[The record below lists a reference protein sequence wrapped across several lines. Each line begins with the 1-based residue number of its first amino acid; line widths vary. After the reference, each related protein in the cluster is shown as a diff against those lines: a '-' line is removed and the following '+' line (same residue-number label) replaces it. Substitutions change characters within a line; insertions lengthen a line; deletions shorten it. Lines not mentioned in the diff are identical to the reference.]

1 MKQILKII
9 LPISI
14 AILIILGLAFYWFQW
29 RPSVIR
35 KSCYFQNMFTGE
47 RFEMNYNNC
56 LLSNGLEK

>member
-1 MKQILKII
+1 MKEILKII

-14 AILIILGLAFYWFQW
+14 TILIILGLVFYWFQW
-29 RPSVIR
+29 RPSGIR
-35 KSCYFQNMFTGE
+35 KNCYLLSVGTEE